1 VFLSV
6 LFGSA
11 AVAAPSPLLPLV
23 AEGETGAVEACLERY
38 GGLVV
43 SLVRRQCRSEAEG
56 EEIVQEVFLDLW
68 RHAARFDPARGG
80 EATFVALLTRR
91 RLIDRLR
98 KAGRRISTESLPDDE
113 SAEIAFDG
121 GLDSGIE
128 RGAEVAL
135 ARRALGQLPREHR
148 RVLVLSL
155 LHGLSHGEIAEHT
168 RLPLGT
174 VKSWVRRGLETVR
187 KKLGQGRTVP
197 EVAP

>member
-1 VFLSV
+1 MFLSV

-11 AVAAPSPLLPLV
+11 AVAAPPPLLPLV

-38 GGLVV
+38 GGLVL

-98 KAGRRISTESLPDDE
+98 KNGRRVSTESLPDDE
-113 SAEIAFDG
+113 SAETV
-121 GLDSGIE
+121 LDSGIE

>member
-1 VFLSV
+1 MFLSV
-6 LFGSA
+6 LLGSA
-11 AVAAPSPLLPLV
+11 AVAAPPPLLPLV

-38 GGLVV
+38 GGLVL

-98 KAGRRISTESLPDDE
+98 KNGRRISTESLPDDE
-113 SAEIAFDG
+113 SAETA
-121 GLDSGIE
+121 LDSGIE